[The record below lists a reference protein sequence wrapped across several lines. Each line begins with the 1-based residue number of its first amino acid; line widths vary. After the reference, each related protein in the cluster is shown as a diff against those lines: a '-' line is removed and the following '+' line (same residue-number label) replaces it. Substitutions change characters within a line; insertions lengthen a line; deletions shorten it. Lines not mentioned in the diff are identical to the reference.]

1 MLIVSA
7 TRRRRD
13 IKAWFPPMRLNYSH
27 VYSYENKYNLIG
39 ANTLNNLKNKK
50 KSYNFSWDHS
60 FILIRI
66 ISKCFDTILTIFSK
80 DYWDQRKTAEKSVT
94 FDVNPLKMNK
104 KQNSV
109 INLTK
114 KEWRRVTAEIWK
126 FWYSLILASLKF
138 ESENTPKS
146 TKSYLQEEELKA
158 VVRRCSSN

>member
-39 ANTLNNLKNKK
+39 ANTLNNLKKK
-50 KSYNFSWDHS
+50 K
-60 FILIRI
+60 ILQLFVRSLVYSHKNNIKMFWYY
-66 ISKCFDTILTIFSK
+66 SHNILKRLLRS
-80 DYWDQRKTAEKSVT
+80 EKSVT

-114 KEWRRVTAEIWK
+114 KEWRRVTGEIWK

>member
-39 ANTLNNLKNKK
+39 ANTLNNLKKK
-50 KSYNFSWDHS
+50 KIFQLFVRSLVYSHKNNIKMFWYYSHN
-60 FILIRI
+60 ILKRLLR
-66 ISKCFDTILTIFSK
+66 S
-80 DYWDQRKTAEKSVT
+80 EKSVT